1 MYRKGREV
9 EKAST
14 SRKPG
19 LYLGMAAALT
29 TAILWGSNHVVT
41 RGMRDTIPLPSFVF
55 WRWFIALV
63 FLTVFAR
70 GEIWN
75 SKAFILRNMGM
86 LVFLGV
92 VGVGL
97 FSYLLI
103 GSAFVSPAVEV
114 GLLNA
119 TTPIWVVLIGI
130 LSGAD
135 KVRGLTWCGLLMAL
149 LGTAVVLTHAD
160 LGVLAYMSF
169 GLGNL
174 MTVAAAIIFAWFSI
188 RIRLFSVQC
197 STLVLTVVTAWAGTL
212 LVLLPAYVIALLYGS
227 PALVAENADLP
238 MALASLLY
246 VAVLPT
252 MIGNVLF
259 LYGVKSIGPA
269 STSIFMYF
277 SPVFSAIL
285 AVVFL
290 NEPLEWYHAAGFVI
304 VVSGLLL
311 VAMAGRAKALDAD

>member
-1 MYRKGREV
+1 MV
-9 EKAST
+9 KAST
-14 SRKPG
+14 SKTAG
-19 LYLGMAAALT
+19 LYLGMAAALV

-55 WRWFIALV
+55 WRWFIALI
-63 FLTVFAR
+63 FLSVFAR
-70 GEIWN
+70 TEIWK
-75 SKAFILRNMGM
+75 SKAFILRNIGM
-86 LVFLGV
+86 LVFSGV

-130 LSGAD
+130 LSGGE
-135 KVRGLTWCGLLMAL
+135 KIRVLTWCGLLVAL
-149 LGTAVVLTHAD
+149 SGTAVVLTHAD
-160 LGVLAYMSF
+160 LSVLADMGF

-174 MTVAAAIIFAWFSI
+174 MTIAAAIIFAWFSI
-188 RIRLFSVQC
+188 RIRLLSVEC

-212 LVLLPAYVIALLYGS
+212 LVLLPAYAAALFYGS

-238 MALASLLY
+238 TALASLFY

-252 MIGNVLF
+252 MLGNVLF
-259 LYGVKSIGPA
+259 LYGVKSIGPKA
-269 STSIFMYF
+269 TSVFMYF

-290 NEPLEWYHAAGFVI
+290 DEPLEWYHAAGFII

-311 VAMAGRAKALDAD
+311 VAVAGRGKAVDAG